1 MLLKLGGNGT
11 YEDHLGLNSMHLAS
25 TLENSMIIE
34 ILHESNSTLILKKTK
49 NEMTPFYFATEN
61 GKKNNLQKII

>member
-1 MLLKLGGNGT
+1 
-11 YEDHLGLNSMHLAS
+11 MHLAS

-49 NEMTPFYFATEN
+49 NEMTPFYFAIEN
-61 GKKNNLQKII
+61 GKKNNLKKII